1 MWSTF
6 TLNARS
12 FKLYS
17 QLLSWS
23 NLQDS
28 FIKLSFLRIIEIK
41 LLLNWNKASGWFFLN
56 HAEYFMLLV
65 WEISLQRKRMV
76 PLVQP
81 STNCGQCCI
90 YVTSFSNILYCI
102 NCEWLISNMFWTIVS
117 SLDLE
122 CPCPLPSFGYTF
134 LSFQTT
140 TQAKSLCRILR
151 SGEAH
156 EKNFY
161 IAIKIISQFLSD

>member
-65 WEISLQRKRMV
+65 REISIQGKRMV
-76 PLVQP
+76 PLVQQ
-81 STNCGQCCI
+81 STNCGQGCLNNTQNIWYWNSSQFYCWLTTAHPSFYINFPVLVIVQRVHLKASLLIFMSLFLFGLEETLFYCCI
-90 YVTSFSNILYCI
+90 
-102 NCEWLISNMFWTIVS
+102 
-117 SLDLE
+117 
-122 CPCPLPSFGYTF
+122 
-134 LSFQTT
+134 
-140 TQAKSLCRILR
+140 
-151 SGEAH
+151 
-156 EKNFY
+156 
-161 IAIKIISQFLSD
+161 